1 MSASDLPYVLHALL
15 IAAALLLWFH
25 LGWKRYAI
33 DRGRDAILTLRSAWW
48 DLATS
53 NPEWQ
58 RSSACRAFTRMLEE
72 LAESLPKC
80 SLGLAVTIWLT
91 GLRLR
96 DSNVSDVVIA
106 ALPEPKLREQARVI
120 LDTALVAVGTTM
132 MRQSIFALSLALLV
146 VPVALIAILT
156 VTVVR
161 RGLPGLTSLP
171 VAIARQMRGLAR
183 PALVYALAIGIAM
196 AARESG
202 SVTARPGL
210 TVVEMK

>member
-1 MSASDLPYVLHALL
+1 MSASELPYVLHALL

-33 DRGRDAILTLRSAWW
+33 DRGRDAILTLRSDWW
-48 DLATS
+48 DLVTS

-58 RSSACRAFTRMLEE
+58 RNAACRAFTRALEE
-72 LAESLPKC
+72 LAESLPRY
-80 SLGLAVTIWLT
+80 SLGLAVTAWLT

-96 DSNVSDVVIA
+96 DSNVGDVVIA
-106 ALPEPKLREQARVI
+106 ALPEAKLREQAHVI
-120 LDTALVAVGTTM
+120 LDDALVAVGTTM
-132 MRQSIFALSLALLV
+132 MRQSILALSLALLI
-146 VPVALIAILT
+146 VPVALVAMPI

-171 VAIARQMRGLAR
+171 VAIAREMRCLVR
-183 PALVYALAIGIAM
+183 PALLCAFVIGIAV
-196 AARESG
+196 AVRESA
-202 SVTARPGL
+202 TATAKPGL